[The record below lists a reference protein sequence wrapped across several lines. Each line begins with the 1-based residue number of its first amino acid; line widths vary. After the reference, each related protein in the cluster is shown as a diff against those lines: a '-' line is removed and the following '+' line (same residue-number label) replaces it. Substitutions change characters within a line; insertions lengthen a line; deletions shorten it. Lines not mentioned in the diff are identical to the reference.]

1 MSARS
6 TDWQGSHIVHACTA
20 QADWGQLLLL
30 TRDGGL
36 HALKLPS
43 GRSQQPAQLDLPES
57 TPPTPHW
64 PHGFK
69 VHCAL
74 SGDYAVIAD
83 DCTWGVLVNLRT
95 GERIVQLFGGD
106 YHPKTVPFSIAF
118 IQHRGRDVLI
128 HRT

>member
-6 TDWQGSHIVHACTA
+6 IDWQGPHIVHACTA
-20 QADWGQLLLL
+20 QAGWGQLLLL

-43 GRSQQPAQLDLPES
+43 GRSQQLAQLDLPEP
-57 TPPTPHW
+57 TPPAPHW

-83 DCTWGVLVNLRT
+83 DGGTFGVLVNLRT
-95 GERIVQLFGGD
+95 GERRAAFWGD
-106 YHPKTVPFSIAF
+106 YHPKTVPFSIALSST
-118 IQHRGRDVLI
+118 RAAMC
-128 HRT
+128 